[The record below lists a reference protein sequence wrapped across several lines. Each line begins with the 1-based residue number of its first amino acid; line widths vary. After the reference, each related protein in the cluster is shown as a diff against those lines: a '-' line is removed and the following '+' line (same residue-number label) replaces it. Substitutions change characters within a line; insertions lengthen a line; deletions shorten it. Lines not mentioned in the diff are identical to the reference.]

1 MVINWSFLEFTTIFY
16 ETDINPQLIQVGDA
30 FEEGLRLDSSGA
42 CYAVIPDCPIF
53 DYKNPNL
60 FLLFGMAT
68 FGRVICHRL
77 ALRSY
82 GVRELF
88 IFFAMILFLFLAFFK
103 LISSIY
109 F

>member
-1 MVINWSFLEFTTIFY
+1 
-16 ETDINPQLIQVGDA
+16 
-30 FEEGLRLDSSGA
+30 LDSSGA

-53 DYKNPNL
+53 DYKNPNI

-68 FGRVICHRL
+68 FGRVICQPL

-82 GVRELF
+82 GVKELF
-88 IFFAMILFLFLAFFK
+88 IFIVVILFLFLAFFQ